1 MARLTVDDFRVTR
14 HAKKRMKQRLGI
26 SKKSTDRIA
35 QDAIINGITQSE
47 AKSGLKKYMQK
58 VFLSHNTGVNL
69 RVYHQKVFVFTSNFV
84 LITIL
89 QLPQELFKY
98 EKIALEERRKNKQKK
113 KESTEMVEQKG
124 ENHSNEYRISQ

>member
-58 VFLSHNTGVNL
+58 LFLSHNTGANL